1 MPPRVDLARG
11 TGWCDHLGVRAYV
24 GVTDGDWY
32 RYLAARATDEVNF
45 WRPGG
50 GNAFRALAIGEPFF
64 FKSHYQDGNRVVG
77 GGFYSG
83 FAALRLSEAWQ
94 FFGEANGAASVGEM
108 RQRIGRYRR
117 SPLEPGED
125 PVIGCVF
132 VRDVVFFDPEPEP
145 APPGWAANIVQGAG
159 FDTEDLAVRP
169 YFDILLSRVLGA
181 TVEVDSSGWHRPG
194 PVYGDPRLVPQR
206 LGQRAFQGVVL
217 NAYGYRCA
225 VTGDR
230 IRPVLQAAHIRPLP
244 RGGEHRLDNGLLLRS
259 DVHTL
264 FDRGYLG
271 VDTSH
276 RLVVSPRLRHE
287 FGNGEEFYARAAS
300 REPIAVPAKRA
311 DRPNREFLEWHM
323 DEVFLAS

>member
-1 MPPRVDLARG
+1 M
-11 TGWCDHLGVRAYV
+11 RAYV

-32 RYLAARATDEVNF
+32 RYLAASGADEVNF

-50 GNAFRALAIGEPFF
+50 GNVFRALAIGEPFF

-94 FFGEANGAASVGEM
+94 FFGEANGAASVVEM
-108 RQRIGRYRR
+108 RQRIGTYRK
-117 SPLEPGED
+117 SPLLPEED

-132 VRDVVFFDPEPEP
+132 VRDVAFFDRDPEP

-169 YFDILLSRVLGA
+169 YFDMLLTRVLGTA
-181 TVEVDSSGWHRPG
+181 IEVDTSGWHRPG

-217 NAYGYRCA
+217 SAYGYRCA
-225 VTGDR
+225 VTGDK

-300 REPIAVPAKRA
+300 REPVAVPAKRA

>member
-1 MPPRVDLARG
+1 MAGAMIPP
-11 TGWCDHLGVRAYV
+11 VRAYV

-32 RYLAARATDEVNF
+32 RYLAVARADEVNF

-50 GNAFRALAIGEPFF
+50 GAAFRALAVGEPFF
-64 FKSHYQDGNRVVG
+64 FKSHYRDGNRIVG

-94 FFGEANGAASVGEM
+94 FFGEANGAATIEEM
-108 RQRIGRYRR
+108 RRRIGKYR
-117 SPLEPGED
+117 STPLDASED

-132 VRDVVFFDPEPEP
+132 VRDVVFFGSDDLP
-145 APPGWAANIVQGAG
+145 APPGWAPNVVQGAG
-159 FDTEDLAVRP
+159 FDMDAPAARP
-169 YFDILLSRVLGA
+169 YFDLVMSRMLGIS
-181 TVEVDSSGWHRPG
+181 VKLDLPWHRLG

-217 NAYGYRCA
+217 DAYRYRCA
-225 VTGDR
+225 VTGDK

-244 RGGEHRLDNGLLLRS
+244 QGGEHRLDNGLLLRS

-264 FDRGYLG
+264 FDRGYIG
-271 VDTSH
+271 VDPKY
-276 RLVVSPRLRHE
+276 RLVVSPRLQAE
-287 FGNGEEFYARAAS
+287 FENGEEFYARANAK
-300 REPIAVPAKRA
+300 EPIMLPQRKA
-311 DRPNREFLEWHM
+311 DRPNREFLEWHL